1 MVARSRIALAF
12 LTVLLAL
19 SAGCGS
25 EPAASVDTA
34 ALNPGNYPTTPRDLA
49 ALRTADAGAVRES
62 IRLGS
67 IVPLPM
73 DLDSRLVHG
82 RTNFAGHHYTARNP
96 PFRGSG
102 ISNLENFGEQAP
114 GLIAGWHTGGSRRAN
129 RNFGLDVAIA
139 LLRFTTPE
147 QATHAMHVLA
157 DKGIEKYP
165 PKQTLEI
172 PGYPT
177 GRTYLTA
184 HDSVQSWTARGDY
197 LLWTFVSDGLATPPD
212 PAPLL
217 AIAKKL
223 FDRQFEQLDHFTPT
237 PVEKLSDTTVDA
249 LLARTLAAERPGTLE
264 DVTGVYTAPA
274 ALHLESR
281 PDLTRRAFEDAGVD
295 LIAYAGTRV
304 YRASDPAAAARLTA
318 ALAAQVPPDYDPIDS
333 PPGLPDASCFREEP
347 GPPQSARIILEHR
360 CYFSHDRYVAEVTAN
375 QPQDLAQRASAQ
387 YLLLAHG
394 SAG

>member
-1 MVARSRIALAF
+1 MARSRIALACF
-12 LTVLLAL
+12 TVLLTL

-25 EPAASVDTA
+25 EPAAGVDTA
-34 ALNPGNYPTTPRDLA
+34 ALDPGNYPTAPRDLS
-49 ALRTADAGAVRES
+49 ALRTTDDGAVRES
-62 IRLGS
+62 IRLGGV
-67 IVPLPM
+67 VPLPM
-73 DLDSRLVHG
+73 DLDRRLANG

-96 PFRGSG
+96 PYRGSG
-102 ISNLENFGEQAP
+102 ISNLENFNEQVP
-114 GLIAGWHTGGSRRAN
+114 GLVAGWHTGGSRRAN
-129 RNFGLDVAIA
+129 RNFGLDVGSA

-157 DKGIEKYP
+157 DKEIEKYP

-177 GRTYLTA
+177 GRTYLSA

-197 LLWTFVSDGLATPPD
+197 LLWAFISDGLATPPD

-217 AIAKKL
+217 DYAKKL
-223 FDRQFEQLDHFTPT
+223 FDRQFELLDRFTPT
-237 PVEKLSDTTVDA
+237 PTDALADTPVDD
-249 LLARTLAAERPGTLE
+249 LLARTLPAERPGTLE
-264 DVTGVYTAPA
+264 DVTGVYTVPT

-281 PDLTRRAFEDAGVD
+281 PDLTRRAFEDAAVD

-304 YRASDPAAAARLTA
+304 YRAGDSAGAARLTA
-318 ALAAQVPPDYDPIDS
+318 ALAAQVPPGYDPIAG
-333 PPGLPDASCFREEP
+333 PPGLPDTRCFREDP

-360 CYFSHDRYVAEVTAN
+360 CYFFYDRYVAEVTAH